1 MALLPIDLQT
11 LFSQTA
17 QVGKDQAA
25 QKDAPPAAQSAQGAQ
40 LVQKAEVRD
49 HAVNEAQNQE
59 QGAERVKDRSR
70 RGAQRR
76 EPRERRGKPPAK
88 PNARPPA
95 TDVVSDPDLGRNID
109 VSG

>member
-11 LFSQTA
+11 LFSQSQ
-17 QVGKDQAA
+17 QVGKEQAA

-49 HAVNEAQNQE
+49 HAVNEAQNQD
-59 QGAERVKDRSR
+59 QDAEKVKDRSR
-70 RGAQRR
+70 RGAERR
-76 EPRERRGKPPAK
+76 PPRERKGGKAAP
-88 PNARPPA
+88 ARPPA
-95 TDVVSDPDLGRNID
+95 PDVVKDPDLGRNID

>member
-70 RGAQRR
+70 RGAERR
-76 EPRERRGKPPAK
+76 GPRERREGRKAPAKPPA
-88 PNARPPA
+88 P
-95 TDVVSDPDLGRNID
+95 DVVSDPDLGRNID

>member
-11 LFSQTA
+11 LFSQSQ
-17 QVGKDQAA
+17 QVGKEQAA

-49 HAVNEAQNQE
+49 HAVNETQNQE
-59 QGAERVKDRSR
+59 QGAEKVKDRSR

-76 EPRERRGKPPAK
+76 EPRERREGKAAP
-88 PNARPPA
+88 ARPPA
-95 TDVVSDPDLGRNID
+95 PDVVTDPDLGRNID